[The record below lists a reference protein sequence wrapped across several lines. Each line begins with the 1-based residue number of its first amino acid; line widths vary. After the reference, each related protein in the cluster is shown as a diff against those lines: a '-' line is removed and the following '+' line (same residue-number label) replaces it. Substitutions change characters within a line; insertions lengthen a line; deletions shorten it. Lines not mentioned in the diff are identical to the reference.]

1 MGRSPTMF
9 EARRMNNQE
18 IIELAK
24 ACGLIYNNNHNILD
38 FYQKIRKQLKIEFT
52 DNSQPTNTK

>member
-1 MGRSPTMF
+1 
-9 EARRMNNQE
+9 MNNQE